1 MPGRGR
7 LEATLASW
15 VAGSG
20 LEGGTQATS
29 QPPARNRGRNWG
41 RGESPGRDGSQG
53 A

>member
-20 LEGGTQATS
+20 PEGGTQATS
-29 QPPARNRGRNWG
+29 QPPARNQGSNWG
-41 RGESPGRDGSQG
+41 RGEGLGRDGSQG